1 MEQKPKNEKTMKRI
15 KIVYAAAVILALGGA
30 VFAKYSTEKALSGVL
45 PQGVSESKAELSLGQ
60 SERTSNIFEER
71 VGRDVTNVRDTR
83 SETKIE
89 TEKTTEEK
97 TTEKNKF
104 AVPYKDKY
112 ELPAG
117 AEVIKSFS
125 DSKPVYSK
133 TMGDW
138 RVHNAVDFAGEE
150 GAQIKAIAFGT
161 VTDVKADALFGV
173 IVTVDHGNG
182 VRTYYAHMS
191 VVSVSVGDYVSQGEK
206 LGEAGNTGYSF
217 GAHLHFG
224 MLINGDWVNPLSH
237 VTKPSDLFFNEY

>member
-150 GAQIKAIAFGT
+150 VAQIKAIAFGT
-161 VTDVKADALFGV
+161 VTDVKTDALFGV

-182 VRTYYAHMS
+182 VTARYCGLSKDAD
-191 VVSVSVGDYVSQGEK
+191 VVKVGAEV
-206 LGEAGNTGYSF
+206 EAGETLGYLGDIPCEKAD
-217 GAHLHFG
+217 GAHLHLEIECDG
-224 MLINGDWVNPLSH
+224 KAADPLK
-237 VTKPSDLFFNEY
+237 VMNR

>member
-112 ELPAG
+112 EL
-117 AEVIKSFS
+117 VWCK
-125 DSKPVYSK
+125 VY
-133 TMGDW
+133 
-138 RVHNAVDFAGEE
+138 N
-150 GAQIKAIAFGT
+150 
-161 VTDVKADALFGV
+161 
-173 IVTVDHGNG
+173 
-182 VRTYYAHMS
+182 
-191 VVSVSVGDYVSQGEK
+191 
-206 LGEAGNTGYSF
+206 
-217 GAHLHFG
+217 
-224 MLINGDWVNPLSH
+224 
-237 VTKPSDLFFNEY
+237 